1 MGSDAE
7 VFLFDYEAYV
17 SAVVPAFLDLF
28 REGRVA
34 DWLDPLVK
42 RRELK
47 PLLWDKD
54 ELARLG
60 AGLQPDLSW
69 IGPYDL
75 KWTYDQDWDQRW
87 TTSMHASEAETHVN
101 LKAPAPELVEQVN
114 WLFKVA
120 VSVQCLSASQFV
132 GRSRTASF
140 YSGVLGDMGVGD
152 DDPVVQLLAALGKR
166 GFIIGYLFG
175 FGFEGINGWLQPSQ
189 TAELARMLDM
199 VPLPRY
205 EVSFAAMEQFRS
217 PDTGAYESPDF
228 SFEVLSLSFIRTTA
242 TIAAGKGCGLLW
254 GNNVM
259 PGKFYYEG
267 AAL

>member
-1 MGSDAE
+1 MGSDAD
-7 VFLFDYEAYV
+7 VFLFDYESYV
-17 SAVVPAFLDLF
+17 TAVVPAFLDLL
-28 REGRVA
+28 REGKVA

-42 RRELK
+42 RRELN
-47 PLLWDKD
+47 PWLWDKD

-69 IGPYDL
+69 KGPSDL
-75 KWTYDQDWDQRW
+75 NWTYNQDWHQRW
-87 TTSMHASEAETHVN
+87 TGSMQASEEKMHVN

-114 WLFKVA
+114 WLFQVA
-120 VSVQCLSASQFV
+120 VSVKCLSAAQFV

-140 YSGVLGDMGVGD
+140 YSRVLGDMGVRD

-175 FGFEGINGWLQPSQ
+175 TGVEGINGWLQPSE
-189 TAELARMLDM
+189 TAELAGMLDM
-199 VPLPRY
+199 LPLPRY

-217 PDTGAYESPDF
+217 PETGAYESPDF

-242 TIAAGKGCGLLW
+242 TIAAGEGRGLLW
-254 GNNVM
+254 GNSVM
-259 PGKFYYEG
+259 PGKFYLEG
-267 AAL
+267 AA